1 MGTNTSRQI
10 LPEGATVVR
19 RPGEVLR
26 IPDLDADRPSDTRAA
41 QRPDLIAP
49 WTEWDD
55 NYRKGEPLPNITPED
70 KAKVKQ
76 LKKQIGKWLEDDR
89 PTRPQAYQIGAIRS
103 TSEAYVGLLRFMWRL
118 GLGKNEEDL
127 IGWDWGNQTYS
138 EADRQG
144 RWTRAHVD
152 RLICWITKAPWDED
166 SMQAAARLLR
176 EEADAEL
183 EEADEDLRPENSG
196 ITQQR
201 KYTTQRCY
209 FNALQVTFRY
219 RNGIAHKPTQDPYY
233 KKSNAWI
240 AWLNWVI
247 FAAEGRQ
254 DRDQKEL
261 LFGKTHKELLEI
273 VSALGKK

>member
-1 MGTNTSRQI
+1 
-10 LPEGATVVR
+10 
-19 RPGEVLR
+19 
-26 IPDLDADRPSDTRAA
+26 
-41 QRPDLIAP
+41 
-49 WTEWDD
+49 
-55 NYRKGEPLPNITPED
+55 
-70 KAKVKQ
+70 
-76 LKKQIGKWLEDDR
+76 
-89 PTRPQAYQIGAIRS
+89 
-103 TSEAYVGLLRFMWRL
+103 MWRL
-118 GLGKNEEDL
+118 GLGRNEEDL
-127 IGWDWGNQTYS
+127 IGWDWSNENYS

-152 RLICWITKAPWDED
+152 RLICWITEAPLDED

-183 EEADEDLRPENSG
+183 EEADEDLRPQNNG

-219 RNGIAHKPTQDPYY
+219 RNGTAHRPAHDPYY

-254 DRDQKEL
+254 A
-261 LFGKTHKELLEI
+261 
-273 VSALGKK
+273 VALMHSCLSCFATMISSSS